1 MTPRLGF
8 VGMTHLGLVSA
19 AAAAAKGFDT
29 LAADPDAGRIAALAR
44 GALPVVEPDLPEL
57 LAEHRARLRFDADP
71 AALAQCD
78 LVYVAPDVPVQP
90 DGTSDPAPVDALLAW
105 ARAAVKPGCVL
116 VVLSQVPPGFTRRR
130 LAPGPALYYQVETL
144 IFGRAVE
151 RALAPERFIVGCA
164 DPAAPLPPAL
174 AAFLAAF
181 ACPIL
186 PMRFESAELA
196 KISINLCLVAQLSI
210 TNTIAELC
218 EGVGAEWGE
227 IAPALRLDQRIG
239 KHAYLGAGLG
249 IGGGNLLRDVATA
262 RRLAAE
268 AGSDDAV
275 LRAFEVNSRHRRDWA
290 LRALS
295 RALAGTER
303 PRIAILGLA
312 YKQDTAETLNSPG
325 IALAE
330 ALGGA
335 TLHLHDPVVDVAAF
349 AALGDAARD
358 PLDACA
364 GCDAVAVMTPW
375 SLYRGLDPAALAR
388 TMRGR
393 ILLDPWGLLDG
404 AACAA
409 AGLERHTLGSPA
421 P

>member
-1 MTPRLGF
+1 MMPRIGF
-8 VGMTHLGLVSA
+8 VGMTHLGLLSA

-29 LAADPDAGRIAALAR
+29 VAADPDESRVAALRR
-44 GALPVVEPDLPEL
+44 GDLPVSEPGLAEL
-57 LAEHRARLRFDADP
+57 LATHGARLRFESDP
-71 AALAQCD
+71 AAIADCD
-78 LVYVAPDVPVQP
+78 LVYVAPDVPVQA
-90 DGTSDPAPVDALLAW
+90 DGTSDPAPVDLLLAW
-105 ARAAVKPGCVL
+105 ARNAVKPSCIL

-130 LAPGPALYYQVETL
+130 LAPGSALFYQVETL

-151 RALAPERFIVGCA
+151 RALHPERFIVGCA

-181 ACPIL
+181 SCPIL

-196 KISINLCLVAQLSI
+196 KISINLLLVAQLSI
-210 TNTIAELC
+210 TNTIAEIC
-218 EGVGAEWGE
+218 EGVGAVWNE

-239 KHAYLGAGLG
+239 QHAYLGAGLG

-268 AGSDDAV
+268 TGGDDAV
-275 LRAFEVNSRHRRDWA
+275 LRGFETNSRHRRDWA

-295 RALAGTER
+295 RALAGTLQ
-303 PRIAILGLA
+303 PRVAILGLA

-325 IALAE
+325 LALAE
-330 ALGGA
+330 ALGDA
-335 TLHLHDPVVDVAAF
+335 TLRLHDPVVDASAYS
-349 AALGDAARD
+349 ALGSAVGEPLAA
-358 PLDACA
+358 CE
-364 GCDAVAVMTPW
+364 GCDAVAIMTPW
-375 SLYRGLDPAALAR
+375 SVYRALDPAVLAAS
-388 TMRGR
+388 MRGK
-393 ILLDPWGLLDG
+393 ILLDPYGMLDG

-409 AGLERHTLGSPA
+409 AGLARHTLGSPA

>member
-1 MTPRLGF
+1 MMPRVGF

-19 AAAAAKGFDT
+19 AAAAAKGFHT
-29 LAADPDAGRIAALAR
+29 VAADPDPARIAALRR
-44 GALPVVEPDLPEL
+44 GVLPVVEPGLAAL
-57 LAEHRARLRFDADP
+57 LAEHGARLRFASDP
-71 AALAQCD
+71 AALADCN
-78 LVYVAPDVPVQP
+78 LIYIAPDVPVQA
-90 DGTSDPAPVDALLAW
+90 DGTSDTAPVDALLAW
-105 ARAAVKPGCVL
+105 AREAVGPACVL

-144 IFGRAVE
+144 IFGRAIE
-151 RALAPERFIVGCA
+151 RALRPERFIVGCA

-174 AAFLAAF
+174 AAFLEAF
-181 ACPIL
+181 SCSIL
-186 PMRFESAELA
+186 KMRFESAELA
-196 KISINLCLVAQLSI
+196 KIAINLCLVAQLSI

-218 EGVGAEWGE
+218 EGIGAEWGE

-268 AGSDDAV
+268 AGTDDAV
-275 LRAFEVNSRHRRDWA
+275 LRGFAANSRHRRDWA
-290 LRALS
+290 LRSLA
-295 RALAGTER
+295 RALAGTAR
-303 PRIAILGLA
+303 PRVAILGLA
-312 YKQDTAETLNSPG
+312 YKEDTAETLNSPG

-335 TLHLHDPVVDVAAF
+335 VLRLHDPVVDAAAF
-349 AALGDAARD
+349 AALGGAAAD
-358 PLDACA
+358 PLEACE
-364 GCDAVAVMTPW
+364 GCDAVAIMTPW
-375 SLYRGLDPAALAR
+375 TVYRALDPALLAQA
-388 TMRGR
+388 MRGR
-393 ILLDPWGLLDG
+393 ILLDPYGMLDG